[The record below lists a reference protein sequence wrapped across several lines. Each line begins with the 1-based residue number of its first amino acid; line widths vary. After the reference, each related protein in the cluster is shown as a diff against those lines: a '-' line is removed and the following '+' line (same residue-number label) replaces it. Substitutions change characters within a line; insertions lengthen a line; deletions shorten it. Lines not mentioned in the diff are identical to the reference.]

1 MAPGVLIT
9 AFLFWTAFYVL
20 LSTVISIRQT
30 TNTGLLMVYLRLIIP
45 ICALFAVLTLRQV
58 MTNDLRIFV
67 GSNFILSVLIMVG
80 RYQFIRTVVEGH
92 SYRAYKTPL
101 EIVPLLLGVLGYVF
115 IQVAYNFQEES
126 SIGFEGV
133 AASSFQA
140 AAELPY
146 MKLIYVVILNL
157 DILLLVSQSFIIKE
171 YKAVGQFSDRIRNIH
186 KLSMAGIIGRVLVY
200 AGAIVLSEAVYTTG
214 VLVTLSILTF
224 VVIQLQLLDT
234 DEFPVL
240 TRERKTSL
248 SSEDTIWQGLMQG
261 LQKDQWYLDFNLQF
275 QEVSERLKV
284 SPAQLRRS
292 IQSHTDLNFPDMVN
306 VHRIDHLMGLR
317 DQIDIKEISI
327 EELARRCGFKSRIT
341 LYRASKKWLGL
352 TPSSV
357 TEYKGAF
364 SIAQHLL
371 K

>member
-1 MAPGVLIT
+1 MATGVLIT

-20 LSTVISIRQT
+20 LSTIISIRQT
-30 TNTGLLMVYLRLIIP
+30 TNKGLLKVYLRLIIP

-58 MTNDLRIFV
+58 LINDSRFFA
-67 GSNFILSVLIMVG
+67 GANFILSVFIMVG
-80 RYQFIRTVVEGH
+80 RYQFIRTVVEGR
-92 SYRAYKTPL
+92 SFKAYKTPL
-101 EIVPLLLGVLGYVF
+101 EIIPLLSGLLGYIF

-126 SIGFEGV
+126 DIGFEGV

-146 MKLIYVVILNL
+146 MKLVYVVLLNL
-157 DILLLVSQSFIIKE
+157 DILLLVSQSLVIRE
-171 YKAVGQFSDRIRNIH
+171 YKAVGQFSNRIRTIH

-200 AGAIVLSEAVYTTG
+200 AGAIVLSSIVYSLG
-214 VLVTLSILTF
+214 VLVTLTLLTL

-234 DEFPVL
+234 DEFPILVKVK
-240 TRERKTSL
+240 KTNL
-248 SSEDTIWQGLMQG
+248 SSEDKIWLDLIKGM
-261 LQKDQWYLDFNLQF
+261 QKDEWYLDFDLQF

-306 VHRIDHLMGLR
+306 VHRIDHLMGLK
-317 DQIDIKEISI
+317 DQIDIKELSI

-352 TPSSV
+352 TPSSL
-357 TEYKGAF
+357 TEYKGSF